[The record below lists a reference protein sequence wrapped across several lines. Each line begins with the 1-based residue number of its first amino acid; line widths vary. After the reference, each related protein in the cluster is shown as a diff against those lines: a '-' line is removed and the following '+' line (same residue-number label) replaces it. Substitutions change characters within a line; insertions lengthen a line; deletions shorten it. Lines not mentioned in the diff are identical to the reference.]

1 MKISIGCDHAA
12 YDVKLK
18 IIEFLKLNGYE
29 IIDLGTDSV
38 ESVDYP
44 IFGHRVGCSVSNKE
58 SDRGIVICG
67 SGIGIGIAAN
77 KINGI
82 RAALCTTNFHAEM
95 SRKHNDSNIIALGSR
110 VSNISDMKK
119 MTNIWIETN
128 FEGGRH
134 LDRIRMIEL

>member
-18 IIEFLKLNGYE
+18 IIEFLRLSGYE
-29 IIDLGTDSV
+29 IIDVGTDSV

-82 RAALCTTNFHAEM
+82 RAALCTSIEHAVM
-95 SRKHNDSNIIALGSR
+95 SRKHNDANVLSLGARMTSISEIKEIINSWLQT
-110 VSNISDMKK
+110 D
-119 MTNIWIETN
+119 

-134 LDRIRMIEL
+134 QKRIDKIEV